1 MAVTDT
7 DAGEG
12 INVANTKLLTPA
24 DNPEIAQTLARAF
37 QNESGWS
44 YVIPDPKLRAQRLA
58 GVFHLFLRDE
68 HRKGAVFGTAGIEAV
83 TLWRGPGQSHDSLW
97 DRTRLIIPF
106 IQQLRFSIFRGLEV
120 AEFIEKHLPEEPV
133 WYLHYAGCDPRH
145 QGKGFG
151 GAAIRAGL
159 ERADHDGLPAYL
171 ETADEHNVALYQSF
185 GFAVKHVWHVPEG
198 PMFWGMQRPG
208 KTRH

>member
-1 MAVTDT
+1 MHKTR
-7 DAGEG
+7 
-12 INVANTKLLTPA
+12 LLAPT
-24 DNPEIAQTLARAF
+24 DNPEIAETLALAF

-44 YVIPDPKLRAQRLA
+44 YVIPDAKQRAARLPGA
-58 GVFHLFLRDE
+58 FHLLLRDD
-68 HRKGAVFGTAGIEAV
+68 HRKGAVYGTNEIEAV
-83 TLWRGPGQSHDSLW
+83 TLWRGPGQAHDSLW
-97 DRTRLIIPF
+97 DRARSIIPF
-106 IQQLRFSIFRGLEV
+106 AQVLRGSLLRGLEV
-120 AEFIEKHLPEEPV
+120 ADLIEKHLPKEPF
-133 WYLHYAGCDPRH
+133 WYLHFAGCHPSFK
-145 QGKGFG
+145 GFGFG

-185 GFAVKHVWHVPEG
+185 GFEVKHIWQVPEG